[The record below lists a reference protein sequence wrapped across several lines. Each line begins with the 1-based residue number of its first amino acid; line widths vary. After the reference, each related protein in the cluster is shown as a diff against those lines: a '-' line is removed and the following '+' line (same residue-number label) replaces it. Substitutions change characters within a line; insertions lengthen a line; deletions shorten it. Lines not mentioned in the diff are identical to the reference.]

1 MAKIKVSELRKLNKS
16 IEKVIQ
22 LKYNGLNIEVKK
34 YLPFQEKLSLATSIY
49 KMSLNDVELILI
61 DRNAREIAKV
71 YLITQYYTNISLPK
85 DVLEAYNLLMS
96 TGVYEVITKQIPDEI
111 IMIDMM
117 VDNIEK
123 YHEEKYRKESDI
135 KNILRRMI
143 ENTPTPEELKKFI
156 EEASEELKNFDS
168 NKLSFVTEFLN
179 QVNGDEA
186 NGHKKS

>member
-135 KNILRRMI
+135 KNTLRRMI